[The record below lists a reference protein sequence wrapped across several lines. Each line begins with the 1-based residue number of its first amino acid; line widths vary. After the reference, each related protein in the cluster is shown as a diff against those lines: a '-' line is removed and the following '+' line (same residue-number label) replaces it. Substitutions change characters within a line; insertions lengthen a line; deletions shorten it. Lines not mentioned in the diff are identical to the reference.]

1 MNPQAPTLQ
10 PARPLASHSGP
21 CFCLANPPIVCH
33 ALRTSA
39 REGTCWPRARI
50 ATWGSSSHR
59 FPGSSQ
65 WHRPTSFARPSSWV
79 MCPETECRN
88 HSGELTNAIW
98 EGYFPKD
105 QFKWDPRLDMFGI
118 IAGEQEIKLPST
130 SINPKSARQFACWIL
145 GSVWFHPSLGRA
157 DNKQSQVTTRIIT
170 QGGVDAQRPLAQH
183 GYPWKI
189 TWFIDCFPRY
199 KPL

>member
-1 MNPQAPTLQ
+1 MRSQVFLSQRTNETMATNQKSWFRWFSNAVLGGFQESKFQVMNPQAPTLQ

-65 WHRPTSFARPSSWV
+65 WHRPTSSARPSSWV

-88 HSGELTNAIW
+88 HSGNLPTPFEKATFQKISSN
-98 EGYFPKD
+98 
-105 QFKWDPRLDMFGI
+105 GI
-118 IAGEQEIKLPST
+118 L
-130 SINPKSARQFACWIL
+130 
-145 GSVWFHPSLGRA
+145 VWTCLE
-157 DNKQSQVTTRIIT
+157 
-170 QGGVDAQRPLAQH
+170 
-183 GYPWKI
+183 
-189 TWFIDCFPRY
+189 
-199 KPL
+199 